1 MRLRVDFCEQI
12 AMDRLINRLKSEAD
26 ANNGVVWVLK
36 NVRFAFFCILLA
48 TCFGNDLDEETNERV
63 DHMMKKVLNTLEPRV
78 DDFLPVLRIFFS
90 KQKKKAIEVRKEQLE
105 TLIPLVKRRRL
116 ARDDSVISFSYLD
129 TLFDL
134 EIEG

>member
-1 MRLRVDFCEQI
+1 
-12 AMDRLINRLKSEAD
+12 MDRLINRLKSEAD

-48 TCFGNDLDEETNERV
+48 MCFGNDLDEETNERV

-105 TLIPLVKRRRL
+105 TVIPLVRRRIL
-116 ARDDSVISFSYLD
+116 AYDDSLISFSYLD